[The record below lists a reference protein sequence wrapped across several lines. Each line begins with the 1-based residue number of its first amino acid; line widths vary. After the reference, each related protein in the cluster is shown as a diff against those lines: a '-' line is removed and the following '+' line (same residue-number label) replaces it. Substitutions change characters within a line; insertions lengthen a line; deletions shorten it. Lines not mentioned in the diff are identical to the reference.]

1 MALPMVGWAA
11 LNLPLSWTCMDAI
24 PAKSLPLHELPFVLD
39 IGGEGRNAHA
49 WNLNPRSLRTFGP
62 QRGQLIP
69 RLILARGEA
78 IPLTDGCVDVLI
90 VERTPLRLATLQEMI
105 RVAKPSAQAILRH
118 VVTPAGD
125 PHRIALQALPGKV
138 TRRFTTI
145 GIHRVQETMICW

>member
-1 MALPMVGWAA
+1 M
-11 LNLPLSWTCMDAI
+11 NCI
-24 PAKSLPLHELPFVLD
+24 PANVPQLQDPPFVLD

-49 WNLNPRSLRTFGP
+49 WNLNPRRLRTFGP

-78 IPLTDGCVDVLI
+78 IPLVDHCVDVLI
-90 VERTPLRLATLQEMI
+90 VERTPLRLATLREML
-105 RVAKPSAQAILRH
+105 RVARPSAQVILRH

-125 PHRIALQALPGKV
+125 PHRIALQSLPGTN

-145 GIHRVQETMICW
+145 GIHRVQETVITLG

>member
-1 MALPMVGWAA
+1 M
-11 LNLPLSWTCMDAI
+11 NCI
-24 PAKSLPLHELPFVLD
+24 PANVPQLQDPPFVLD

-62 QRGQLIP
+62 DRGQVIP

-78 IPLTDGCVDVLI
+78 IPLVDGCVDVLI
-90 VERTPLRLATLQEMI
+90 VERTPLRLATLREML
-105 RVAKPSAQAILRH
+105 RVARPSAQAILRH

-125 PHRIALQALPGKV
+125 PHRIALQALPGTN

-145 GIHRVQETMICW
+145 GIHRVQETVICW